1 MKKKIF
7 IAAAVLIS
15 SYAQAQDS
23 TKLLDEVVITA
34 TKFPLKTSAT
44 GKVLNVITQEEL
56 QKAGGRDITQLITE
70 KTGVY
75 INGFNSN
82 IGKDKS
88 VYVRGA
94 NPAFTLI
101 TIDGIPVYDA
111 SGIGGNFD
119 LRNMAIDNVERIE
132 ILKGS
137 QSTLYGSDAIAGVIN
152 IITKKG
158 GTKALGVNGLASYG
172 SNNTFRG
179 NMGVNGTKDK
189 IDYSVNYSN
198 TTTKGINET
207 ISVNGDRDGYTQN
220 SLQANI
226 GFKAT
231 NKVYL
236 QPFFRYT
243 QVNGDIDQ
251 GAFTDEQDYTYK
263 QKSTQLG
270 IKSAV
275 DLKKGKL
282 NILYSHNI
290 IDRVFIDDSIKS
302 RNGFDAYSKGAYK
315 GKEHYIEAFAG
326 IDLNKTV
333 KLTVGGDFRASN
345 SDQLYSSIGF
355 FGPFKTALG
364 KDSLKQ
370 NQVGLYV
377 AANIATQK
385 GFNIE
390 FGNRLNIHSEYGSN
404 YVFNINPSYL
414 INNKVKLFTN
424 LSSGYRVPSLYQ
436 LYSEYGNK
444 QLKPEA
450 SLNTELG
457 VQYFSKNNQFNAR
470 VVYYNRT
477 IKDVMFFYFNS
488 TTFQALYINQDKQKD
503 NGLELEAA
511 YTGVKNLSL
520 KGFFNF
526 VDGNISTKTGAGEDT
541 TFFNLLRRPKTSFG
555 LNIGYQVTKQLYVST
570 NIAAFG
576 KREDAYFDNTTFT
589 TKYVTLQNYAL
600 LNLYT
605 QYSFNKNKVTVFVD
619 VRNILDSD
627 YIEVSGYN
635 ALGTTFFGG
644 VRFNF

>member
-220 SLQANI
+220 SIQANI
-226 GFKAT
+226 GFKPT

-270 IKSAV
+270 IKTAV

-315 GKEHYIEAFAG
+315 GKEHYIETFAG

-370 NQVGLYV
+370 NQVGLYA

-457 VQYFSKNNQFNAR
+457 VQYFSKNNSFNAR
-470 VVYYNRT
+470 AVYFKRT
-477 IKDVMFFYFNS
+477 IKDVIFFYFNS
-488 TTFQALYINQDKQKD
+488 TTFQAQYINQDKQKD

-526 VDGNISTKTGAGEDT
+526 VDGNISTKTGAGKDT

>member
-315 GKEHYIEAFAG
+315 GKEHYIEAFVG

-345 SDQLYSSIGF
+345 SNQLYSSIGF

-526 VDGNISTKTGAGEDT
+526 VDGNISTKTGAGKDT

-555 LNIGYQVTKQLYVST
+555 LNIGYQVTKQLYISS

-576 KREDAYFDNTTFT
+576 EREDAYFDNTTFT
-589 TKYVTLQNYAL
+589 TKYVTLQSYVL
-600 LNLYT
+600 LNVYA
-605 QYSFNKNKVTVFVD
+605 QYGVLKNKVNLFLD
-619 VRNILDSD
+619 VRNVLDSD
-627 YIEVSGYN
+627 YREVSGYN

-644 VRFNF
+644 VRLNF

>member
-207 ISVNGDRDGYTQN
+207 ISVNGDRDGYNQN
-220 SLQANI
+220 SIQANI
-226 GFKAT
+226 GFKPT

-275 DLKKGKL
+275 DLNKGKL

-345 SDQLYSSIGF
+345 SDQLYNSIGF

-377 AANIATQK
+377 AATIATQK

-488 TTFQALYINQDKQKD
+488 TTFQAQYINQDKQKE

-526 VDGNISTKTGAGEDT
+526 VDGNISTKTGAGKDT

-605 QYSFNKNKVTVFVD
+605 QFSFNKNKVTVFVD
-619 VRNILDSD
+619 VRNILDSG

>member
-1 MKKKIF
+1 MKKKFF

-119 LRNMAIDNVERIE
+119 LRNVAIDNVERIE

-207 ISVNGDRDGYTQN
+207 LSVNGDRDGYTQN
-220 SLQANI
+220 SIQANI

-263 QKSTQLG
+263 QKSTQVG
-270 IKSAV
+270 IKTAV

-315 GKEHYIEAFAG
+315 GKEHLIETYAG
-326 IDLNKTV
+326 IDINKAV

-370 NQVGLYV
+370 NQVGLYA

-436 LYSEYGNK
+436 LYSEYGNRK
-444 QLKPEA
+444 LKPEA

-457 VQYFSKNNQFNAR
+457 VQYFSKNNSFNAR
-470 VVYYNRT
+470 AVYFKRT
-477 IKDVMFFYFNS
+477 IKDVIFFYFNS
-488 TTFQALYINQDKQKD
+488 TTFQAQYINQDKQKD

-511 YTGVKNLSL
+511 YTGLKNLSL

-526 VDGNISTKTGAGEDT
+526 VDGNISTKTGAGKDT

-555 LNIGYQVTKQLYVST
+555 LNIGYQVTKQLFVST

-589 TKYVTLQNYAL
+589 TKYVTLQSYVL
-600 LNLYT
+600 LNLYA
-605 QYSFNKNKVTVFVD
+605 QYGVLKNKVNLFVD
-619 VRNILDSD
+619 VRNVLDSD
-627 YIEVSGYN
+627 YREVSGYN

>member
-275 DLKKGKL
+275 DLKIGKL

-355 FGPFKTALG
+355 FGPFKSELG

-370 NQVGLYV
+370 NQLGIY
-377 AANIATQK
+377 AAATIATQK

-390 FGNRLNIHSEYGSN
+390 FGNRLNIHSEY
-404 YVFNINPSYL
+404 
-414 INNKVKLFTN
+414 
-424 LSSGYRVPSLYQ
+424 
-436 LYSEYGNK
+436 
-444 QLKPEA
+444 
-450 SLNTELG
+450 
-457 VQYFSKNNQFNAR
+457 
-470 VVYYNRT
+470 
-477 IKDVMFFYFNS
+477 
-488 TTFQALYINQDKQKD
+488 
-503 NGLELEAA
+503 
-511 YTGVKNLSL
+511 
-520 KGFFNF
+520 
-526 VDGNISTKTGAGEDT
+526 
-541 TFFNLLRRPKTSFG
+541 
-555 LNIGYQVTKQLYVST
+555 
-570 NIAAFG
+570 
-576 KREDAYFDNTTFT
+576 
-589 TKYVTLQNYAL
+589 
-600 LNLYT
+600 
-605 QYSFNKNKVTVFVD
+605 
-619 VRNILDSD
+619 
-627 YIEVSGYN
+627 
-635 ALGTTFFGG
+635 
-644 VRFNF
+644 

>member
-207 ISVNGDRDGYTQN
+207 ISVNGDRDGYNQN
-220 SLQANI
+220 SIQANI
-226 GFKAT
+226 GFKPT

-275 DLKKGKL
+275 DLKIGKL

-345 SDQLYSSIGF
+345 SDQLYNSIGF

-377 AANIATQK
+377 AATIATQK

-488 TTFQALYINQDKQKD
+488 TTFQAQYINQDKQKD

-526 VDGNISTKTGAGEDT
+526 VDGNISTKTGAGKDT

>member
-275 DLKKGKL
+275 DLKIGKL

-457 VQYFSKNNQFNAR
+457 VQYFSENNSFNAR
-470 VVYYNRT
+470 AVYFKRT
-477 IKDVMFFYFNS
+477 IKDVIFFYFNS
-488 TTFQALYINQDKQKD
+488 TTFQAQYINQDKQKD

-526 VDGNISTKTGAGEDT
+526 VDGNISTKTGAGKDT

-619 VRNILDSD
+619 VRNILDSG